1 MKKMAMVAVAAMLV
15 TPALAAD
22 LQLSIVRT
30 DCRPTF
36 GANTMIQFDILGE
49 LTGSANEGL
58 AAFGFD
64 LSATLDGEDF
74 DVTSATVTA
83 PSPEMDA
90 FAVRGLRNPA
100 GYGGTPINGV
110 LVQIGAGQNTIN
122 NPGPIPPFPEGDVDF
137 GIGLNGPQVL
147 ASVSIVLEQTPTDRY
162 VFNVGNGFATVIK
175 EGEVDPPQMVEAVGD
190 VTGAALEVAPLACP
204 LDIDEDL
211 QINPVDSGLVQSR
224 FGCAVGTGD
233 CDCDRADIDGDGQVN
248 PVDSGLVQSGFGVC
262 P

>member
-1 MKKMAMVAVAAMLV
+1 MKKVAFVALAALLV
-15 TPALAAD
+15 SPALAAD

-36 GANTMIQFDILGE
+36 GGTTMIQFDILGE

-64 LSATLDGEDF
+64 LSAQLDGEDF
-74 DVTSATVTA
+74 DVTSATGTA

-90 FAVRGLRNPA
+90 FAIRGLRNPA
-100 GYGGTPINGV
+100 GYFGTPIGLV

-137 GIGLNGPQVL
+137 GIGLSGPQVL
-147 ASVSIVLEQTPTDRY
+147 ASFSIILTDTPADRY
-162 VFNVGNGFATVIK
+162 VFTVSNGFGNVIK
-175 EGEVDPPQMVEAVGD
+175 EGEVDPPQMVEAIEN
-190 VTGAALEVAPLACP
+190 VTDATLEIVPLACP
-204 LDIDEDL
+204 LDYDNDQ
-211 QINPVDSGLVQSR
+211 QINPVDSGLVQAQ

-248 PVDSGLVQSGFGVC
+248 PVDSGLVQASFGVC

>member
-1 MKKMAMVAVAAMLV
+1 MRKIAIVAMAAMLV
-15 TPALAAD
+15 SPALAAD

-36 GANTMIQFDILGE
+36 GANTTIQFDILGE

-64 LSATLDGEDF
+64 LSAQLDGQDF

-83 PSPEMDA
+83 PSPAMDA

-100 GYGGTPINGV
+100 GFGGTPIGGV

-122 NPGPIPPFPEGDVDF
+122 NPGPIPPFPQGDVDF
-137 GIGLNGPQVL
+137 GIGVGGPQVL
-147 ASVSIVLEQTPTDRY
+147 ASVSIILSQTPADRY
-162 VFNVGNGFATVIK
+162 VFTVSNGFGNVIK
-175 EGEVDPPQMVEAVGD
+175 EGEVDPPQMVEAIEN
-190 VTGAALEVAPLACP
+190 VTNAMLEVAPLACP
-204 LDIDEDL
+204 LDIDEDR

-233 CDCDRADIDGDGQVN
+233 CDCDRVDIDGDGQVN

>member
-1 MKKMAMVAVAAMLV
+1 MKKMAIVALAAMLV
-15 TPALAAD
+15 TPVLAGD
-22 LQLSIVRT
+22 LELSIVRT

-36 GANTMIQFDILGE
+36 GGTTMIQFDILGE

-64 LSATLDGEDF
+64 LSAQLDGEDF
-74 DVTSATVTA
+74 DVTSATGTA

-90 FAVRGLRNPA
+90 FAIRGLRNPA
-100 GYGGTPINGV
+100 GYFGTPIGLV

-137 GIGLNGPQVL
+137 GIGLSGPQVL
-147 ASVSIVLEQTPTDRY
+147 ASFSIILTDTPADRY
-162 VFNVGNGFATVIK
+162 VFTVSNGFGNVIK
-175 EGEVDPPQMVEAVGD
+175 EGEVDPPQMVEAIEN
-190 VTGAALEVAPLACP
+190 VTDATLEIVPLACP
-204 LDIDEDL
+204 LDYDDDQ
-211 QINPVDSGLVQSR
+211 QINPVDSGLVQAQ

-248 PVDSGLVQSGFGVC
+248 PVDSGLVQASFGAC